1 MSDLVLLRPW
11 WLLALLPLAL
21 LYWQRR
27 RLLIR
32 RQDLI
37 RPSLLAY
44 LSPDA
49 AQPRLRRR
57 HRWPWLAALLALLA
71 LSGPAIQTEDALYEQ
86 EQSWY
91 WLLDVSHSMLADD
104 LPPSRLIRTRYK
116 LLELLELAPTAKVGL
131 IAFAGDAFVISPV
144 TDDHATLQHM
154 LRELE
159 PGVMPQAGSDPVA
172 AVRLGLRQLRQSQTL
187 RGRLLLITDNLTAPQ
202 AQAITQLMAGQPWPL
217 DLLVAGTPPGAAI
230 ALNDGRLLRDSQG
243 QLVIAKTDYIQL
255 QRLADGVGGHLYRLD
270 GDADQW
276 PTLIRPD
283 AGQRRGAPLG
293 RQQVDLG
300 YWLLLPLIALALL
313 FRRGLLWL
321 CLLSLLGP
329 LLPAPAQAA
338 DGIRLYQAQR
348 YAEAASQLD
357 DPLWRGNAFYRAG
370 NYPAALAA
378 YGLQEGAQARYNSGN
393 ALVQLGRYPE
403 ALRAYDAALAL
414 DANHYDARFNRELV
428 ANWLANQRQAQRQSP
443 QPADQAAT
451 DADPLKAVAE
461 APGNLMKNRLRLQA
475 AKRPSRLQEEPW

>member
-11 WLLALLPLAL
+11 WLLALLPLGL
-21 LYWQRR
+21 LYWQRK
-27 RLLIR
+27 RLLFR

-44 LSPDA
+44 LSPEA
-49 AQPRLRRR
+49 ASPQSRRR

-71 LSGPAIQTEDALYEQ
+71 LSGPAVQKNDALYEQ

-104 LPPSRLIRTRYK
+104 LPPSRLIRSRYK

-144 TDDHATLQHM
+144 TDDHDTLRHM

-172 AVRLGLRQLRQSQTL
+172 AVRLGLRQLTQSQTL
-187 RGRLLLITDNLTAPQ
+187 RGRLLLITDNLTAAQ
-202 AQAITQLMAGQPWPL
+202 AQAIRQLMANQPWPL
-217 DLLVAGTPPGAAI
+217 DLLVVGTPPGAAI
-230 ALNDGRLLRDSQG
+230 PLADGRLLRNAQG

-255 QRLADGVGGHLYRLD
+255 QQLADQVGGTLYRLD
-270 GDADQW
+270 GDESQW
-276 PTLIRPD
+276 ARLLRPD
-283 AGQRRGAPLG
+283 AGQRRGAPVG

-300 YWLLLPLIALALL
+300 YWLLLPLIGLALM

-321 CLLSLLGP
+321 CLLTLLGP
-329 LLPAPAQAA
+329 VLPRPAMA
-338 DGIRLYQAQR
+338 DEGIALYQAQR
-348 YAEAASQLD
+348 YAEAAQHLD

-370 NYPAALAA
+370 NYQAALGA
-378 YGLQEGAQARYNSGN
+378 YGLLDGAQARFNSGN
-393 ALVQLGRYPE
+393 ALVQLGRYQE
-403 ALRAYDAALAL
+403 ALSAYDAALAL
-414 DANHYDARFNRELV
+414 DANHFDARFNRDLV
-428 ANWLANQRQAQRQSP
+428 ANWLANQDQHSGEAP
-443 QPADQAAT
+443 QPQDSSQQDT
-451 DADPLKAVAE
+451 DPLKVVAE

-475 AKRPSRLQEEPW
+475 TKRPSRLQEEPW

>member
-21 LYWQRR
+21 LYWQRK
-27 RLLIR
+27 RLLAH

-44 LSPDA
+44 LSPEA
-49 AQPRLRRR
+49 TTPRLRRR

-71 LSGPAIQTEDALYEQ
+71 LSGPAIQKNDALYEQ

-104 LPPSRLIRTRYK
+104 LPPSRLIRARYK
-116 LLELLELAPTAKVGL
+116 LLELLERAPTAKVGL

-144 TDDHATLQHM
+144 TDDHDTLRHM
-154 LRELE
+154 LRELQ
-159 PGVMPQAGSDPVA
+159 PDIMPQAGSDPVA
-172 AVRLGLRQLRQSQTL
+172 AVRLGLHQLDQSQTL
-187 RGRLLLITDNLTAPQ
+187 RGRLLLITDNLTAAQ
-202 AQAITQLMAGQPWPL
+202 TQAITQLMAQQPWPL

-230 ALNDGRLLRDSQG
+230 PLAGGHLLRDHQG
-243 QLVIAKTDYIQL
+243 QLVIAKTDYLQL
-255 QRLADGVGGHLYRLD
+255 QRLADSVGGDLYRLD
-270 GDADQW
+270 GEASQW
-276 PTLIRPD
+276 GQLLRPD
-283 AGQRRGAPLG
+283 AGRQQGVPVG

-300 YWLLLPLIALALL
+300 YWLLLPLIGMALM

-321 CLLSLLGP
+321 CLLTLLGP
-329 LLPAPAQAA
+329 GWHPPVLA
-338 DGIRLYQAQR
+338 DEGIDLYQAGH
-348 YAEAASQLD
+348 YAEAAQQLS

-370 NYPAALAA
+370 NFQAALGA
-378 YGLQEGAQARYNSGN
+378 YGLLDGVQAHYNSGN
-393 ALVQLGRYPE
+393 ALVQLGRYQE
-403 ALRAYDAALAL
+403 ALSAYDAALAQ
-414 DANHYDARFNRELV
+414 DPNHFDARFNRELV
-428 ANWLANQRQAQRQSP
+428 ANWLARQSQDNHQAP
-443 QPADQAAT
+443 QDESQEQ
-451 DADPLKAVAE
+451 DDPLKLVAE

>member
-21 LYWQRR
+21 LYWQRK
-27 RLLIR
+27 RLLAR

-44 LSPDA
+44 LSPEA
-49 AQPRLRRR
+49 ASPRLRRR

-71 LSGPAIQTEDALYEQ
+71 MSGPAIQKNDALYEQ

-104 LPPSRLIRTRYK
+104 LSPSRLIRSRYK
-116 LLELLELAPTAKVGL
+116 LLDLLERAPTAKVGL

-144 TDDHATLQHM
+144 TDDHDTLRHM

-172 AVRLGLRQLRQSQTL
+172 AVRLGLHQLSQSQTL
-187 RGRLLLITDNLTAPQ
+187 RGRLLLVTDNLTAAQ
-202 AQAITQLMAGQPWPL
+202 RQAIGQLMANQPWPL

-230 ALNDGRLLRDSQG
+230 PLSDGRLLRDSRG

-255 QRLADGVGGHLYRLD
+255 QQLADQVGGSLYRLD
-270 GDADQW
+270 GEESQW
-276 PTLIRPD
+276 GRLLRPD
-283 AGQRRGAPLG
+283 AGRRQGAPMG

-300 YWLLLPLIALALL
+300 YWLLFPLLGLALM

-321 CLLSLLGP
+321 TLLTLLGP
-329 LLPAPAQAA
+329 GLPKPALAD
-338 DGIRLYQAQR
+338 DGIALYQAQR
-348 YAEAASQLD
+348 YAAAAQQLD

-370 NYPAALAA
+370 NYQAALGA
-378 YGLQEGAQARYNSGN
+378 YGLLEGAQARYNSGN
-393 ALVQLGRYPE
+393 ALVQLGRYQE
-403 ALRAYDAALAL
+403 ALNAYDAALAL
-414 DANHYDARFNRELV
+414 DPNQFDARFNRDLV
-428 ANWLANQRQAQRQSP
+428 ANWLAKQPSSDRQAP
-443 QPADQAAT
+443 QPDEDPQAQ
-451 DADPLKAVAE
+451 DDPLKLVAE